1 MVGLHPLSLYA
12 GDRMLCAPWVGP
24 RLDPGKFMRRLWT
37 LCLIPNLLIPVACRR
52 GPAAPASAAES
63 TYIPSPGAVPFD
75 ISHTNGKDE
84 IAGEWKAT
92 YAAGGKVAHFRIVI
106 DPAADG
112 ARISADGHGRIIAE
126 SGSDPSILLPEL
138 GKALE
143 ADEQP
148 KSVKRLPELPFEYA
162 NLGDHFSKDLDGAFQ
177 SQPAGHWTSLKLF
190 IDDGDDRMGDR
201 DDEDDQA
208 EVLLN
213 LNTALKKGEF
223 AIRDPDYGDDIVG
236 RLAQVL

>member
-1 MVGLHPLSLYA
+1 MRHRSLLYLIA
-12 GDRMLCAPWVGP
+12 IVLV
-24 RLDPGKFMRRLWT
+24 PGG
-37 LCLIPNLLIPVACRR
+37 CRR
-52 GPAAPASAAES
+52 HAPAAASSLERA
-63 TYIPSPGAVPFD
+63 YIPSPGAVPFE
-75 ISHTNGKDE
+75 ISHTDGKDG
-84 IAGEWKAT
+84 IAGEWEAT
-92 YAAGGKVAHFRIVI
+92 YTRGGKVAHFRIVL

-126 SGSDPSILLPEL
+126 PGSDASTLLPQL
-138 GKALE
+138 GNALE

-162 NLGDHFSKDLDGAFQ
+162 NLGDHFSKDPDGAFQ
-177 SQPAGHWTSLKLF
+177 SEPAGHWTSLKLF
-190 IDDGDDRMGDR
+190 IDDGDDAAGDR
-201 DDEDDQA
+201 DEDDQA

-213 LNTALKKGEF
+213 LNTSLKKGEF

>member
-1 MVGLHPLSLYA
+1 
-12 GDRMLCAPWVGP
+12 
-24 RLDPGKFMRRLWT
+24 MRQRSV
-37 LCLIPNLLIPVACRR
+37 LCLIAILLAPVACRR
-52 GPAAPASAAES
+52 SASAPTSLAES
-63 TYIPSPGAVPFD
+63 TYIPFPGAVPFE
-75 ISHTNGKDE
+75 ISHTDGKDDV
-84 IAGEWKAT
+84 AGEWKAT
-92 YAAGGKVAHFRIVI
+92 YAAGGKVAHFRIVF

-126 SGSDPSILLPEL
+126 PGSDPSTLLPQL
-138 GKALE
+138 GNALE

-162 NLGDHFSKDLDGAFQ
+162 NLGDHFSKNTDGAFQ
-177 SQPAGHWTSLKLF
+177 SEPAGHWTSLKLF
-190 IDDGDDRMGDR
+190 IDNGDDAMGDR
-201 DDEDDQA
+201 DEDDQA

-213 LNTALKKGEF
+213 LNTSLRKGEF